1 MLNRTQFKEYRCWKE
16 KSYYS
21 DCFLGSSKR
30 STWLRFTANVFGGS
44 FNSSGRFDTSASIQF
59 DEYDFL
65 EQEDE
70 WESEWEV
77 YYEDEEG

>member
-1 MLNRTQFKEYRCWKE
+1 MFAGTQFKEYRCWKE

-44 FNSSGRFDTSASIQF
+44 VNSSGRFDTSASIQF
-59 DEYDFL
+59 DEYDL
-65 EQEDE
+65 DEADE

-77 YYEDEEG
+77 YYEDEEDE